1 MSTFS
6 EIKNDI
12 KLKKLSPVYLLMG
25 EEEYFIDNITNL
37 FIQNIL
43 SDAEKEFNLNVLYG
57 KDTSI
62 DQIISVCKKYPLM
75 SIYQIVL
82 IKEAQDLSRSIDN
95 LLDYIKNPLS
105 STILILNFK
114 HKSLDKR
121 KVLFKEILNK
131 GKVFESKRLYDNQV
145 QNWISEKFSNSGY
158 NIDRK
163 SIMLINEHLGNN
175 LSKIDN
181 EIIKLMTI
189 KKDDKNI
196 TSNDIEMYIGISK
209 EFNNFEL
216 RKALGEKKYVKALQ
230 IAQYF
235 SENPNSNPLVV
246 TISTVF
252 DFFNKLLI
260 YHSNSSV
267 NNKKMSLL
275 LGVNP
280 YFLNEYNIASKNYNL
295 RSVVRI
301 ISLIRDY
308 DMFSKG
314 VGVKKVNSDL
324 LKEMVSRIINI

>member
-1 MSTFS
+1 
-6 EIKNDI
+6 
-12 KLKKLSPVYLLMG
+12 MG
-25 EEEYFIDNITNL
+25 EEEYFIDKITNL

-43 SDAEKEFNLNVLYG
+43 SDVEKEFNLNVLYG

-62 DQIISVCKKYPLM
+62 DQIISICKKYPLM
-75 SIYQIVL
+75 SPYQIVL

-95 LLDYIKNPLS
+95 LLDYVKNPLG

-121 KVLFKEILNK
+121 KVLYKEILNK

-163 SIMLINEHLGNN
+163 SIILINEHLGNN

-181 EIIKLMTI
+181 EIIKLITI

-196 TSNDIEMYIGISK
+196 TSDDIEMYIGISK

-246 TISTVF
+246 TISTIF

-260 YHSNSSV
+260 FHSNSSV
-267 NNKKMSLL
+267 NNKKMSVL

-280 YFLNEYNIASKNYNL
+280 YFLNEYNIASKN
-295 RSVVRI
+295 
-301 ISLIRDY
+301 
-308 DMFSKG
+308 
-314 VGVKKVNSDL
+314 
-324 LKEMVSRIINI
+324 

>member
-1 MSTFS
+1 
-6 EIKNDI
+6 
-12 KLKKLSPVYLLMG
+12 MG
-25 EEEYFIDNITNL
+25 EEEYFIDKITNL

-43 SDAEKEFNLNVLYG
+43 SDVEKEFNLNVLYG
-57 KDTSI
+57 KDTSV
-62 DQIISVCKKYPLM
+62 DQIVSICKKYPLM
-75 SIYQIVL
+75 SPYQIVL
-82 IKEAQDLSRSIDN
+82 IKEAQDLSRSIDR

-121 KVLFKEILNK
+121 KALYKEILNK
-131 GKVFESKRLYDNQV
+131 GKIFESKRLYDNQV

-158 NIDRK
+158 SIDRK
-163 SIMLINEHLGNN
+163 SIILINEHLGNN

-196 TSNDIEMYIGISK
+196 ISDDIEMYIGISK

-216 RKALGEKKYVKALQ
+216 RKALGEKKYLKALQ

-235 SENPNSNPLVV
+235 SENPNSNPLIV
-246 TISTVF
+246 TISTIF

-260 YHSNSSV
+260 FHSNSSV
-267 NNKKMSLL
+267 SNKKMSVL
-275 LGVNP
+275 LGINP
-280 YFLNEYNIASKNYNL
+280 YFLNEYDIASKNYNL
-295 RSVVRI
+295 KSVVKI
-301 ISLIRDY
+301 VSLIRDY

-324 LKEMVSRIINI
+324 LKELVSRIINIS